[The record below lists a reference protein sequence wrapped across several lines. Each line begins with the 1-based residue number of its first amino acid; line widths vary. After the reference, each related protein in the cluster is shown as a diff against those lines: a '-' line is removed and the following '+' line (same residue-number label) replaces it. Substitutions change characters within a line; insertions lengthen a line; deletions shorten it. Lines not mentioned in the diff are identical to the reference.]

1 MKEFARTDRIG
12 SEMQRE
18 LADLLREDVKDPRLG
33 LITVQA
39 VRVTRDLAHA
49 KVFFTCF
56 GTAEEAR
63 QREGLLNGKLAG
75 FLRHELGTRMALRTV
90 PELHFVYDE
99 SIEAGE
105 RLSALIDRAVESER
119 SDPES

>member
-75 FLRHELGTRMALRTV
+75 FLRHELATRMALRTV